1 MKRNIRIALTA
12 ILTALSSTFS
22 HPMED
27 LTRTN
32 RGRLR
37 TDVRRFQ
44 KEVTLDTLCGA
55 MIDSLTVAG
64 YDKPLRS
71 RNESLFIVNHTPAD
85 LQMVVIQITYTDSK
99 GRQLHKAV
107 NRISE
112 NIPAG
117 ETRLVKF
124 PSWDV
129 QQAFYYR
136 RSPRPSRAVQATP
149 YDVEIKVIEAIART
163 DNDK

>member
-1 MKRNIRIALTA
+1 MKHNLRIALTA
-12 ILTALSSTFS
+12 ILTALSSTFC
-22 HPMED
+22 HPVED
-27 LTRTN
+27 VTRTG

-37 TDVRRFQ
+37 SDTRRFQ
-44 KEVTLDTLCGA
+44 REAVADTLRGA

-71 RNESLFIVNHTPAD
+71 RNESLFIVNHTKAD
-85 LQMVVIQITYTDSK
+85 LQTVVIEITYTDPK

-107 NRISE
+107 NRIRE

-129 QQAFYYR
+129 QQAFYYW
-136 RSPRPSRAVQATP
+136 RSPRPTRAAQATP
-149 YDVEIKVIEAIART
+149 YRVEIKVIEAIAQNH
-163 DNDK
+163 NDK